1 MRLAKW
7 PRTKSKKKNLN
18 TFEPYKWKGNTQ
30 YVDIKK
36 KIVEIL
42 SQFKNGHWT
51 KLLARHFLDIR
62 GMIYKQLL
70 FVWHQSVFRTMDIN
84 LSQAFPS
91 LVQYKSSNPKIQQ
104 AAHISDRVQKKRCT
118 IPTKPLHAA
127 VSISYAVPSKL
138 QYITYDTFMT
148 PWSNRHIYK
157 KAWGWKLGKD
167 KFFIK

>member
-7 PRTKSKKKNLN
+7 PRTKSKKETLN

-36 KIVEIL
+36 KKKIVEIL
-42 SQFKNGHWT
+42 SQLKNGHWT

-62 GMIYKQLL
+62 EMIYKQLL
-70 FVWHQSVFRTMDIN
+70 FVWHRSVFRTMDIN

-104 AAHISDRVQKKRCT
+104 AAPIFQTESIREMYFSN
-118 IPTKPLHAA
+118 IPLHAA

-148 PWSNRHIYK
+148 PWSKQTYIQESVGM
-157 KAWGWKLGKD
+157 KARQR
-167 KFFIK
+167 

>member
-1 MRLAKW
+1 MTEDKV
-7 PRTKSKKKNLN
+7 KKRNL
-18 TFEPYKWKGNTQ
+18 EYLWAIQVKRQ
-30 YVDIKK
+30 YTICGHKKK

-42 SQFKNGHWT
+42 SQLKNGHWT

-62 GMIYKQLL
+62 EMIYKQSL
-70 FVWHQSVFRTMDIN
+70 FVWHRSVFRTMDIN

-104 AAHISDRVQKKRCT
+104 AAPIFQTESIREMYFSN
-118 IPTKPLHAA
+118 IPLHAA

-148 PWSNRHIYK
+148 PWSNRHIYTRK
-157 KAWGWKLGKD
+157 RGD
-167 KFFIK
+167 ES

>member
-1 MRLAKW
+1 MTEDKV
-7 PRTKSKKKNLN
+7 KKRNL
-18 TFEPYKWKGNTQ
+18 EYLWAIQVKRQ
-30 YVDIKK
+30 YTICGHKK
-36 KIVEIL
+36 KIVELL

-70 FVWHQSVFRTMDIN
+70 FVWHRPVFRTMDIN

-104 AAHISDRVQKKRCT
+104 AAHISDRVHKRDVLFKHTTACCSQ
-118 IPTKPLHAA
+118 H
-127 VSISYAVPSKL
+127 ISYAVPSKL
-138 QYITYDTFMT
+138 QYIAYDTFMT

-157 KAWGWKLGKD
+157 KAWGWKLRQR
-167 KFFIK
+167 

>member
-7 PRTKSKKKNLN
+7 PRTKSKKETLN

-62 GMIYKQLL
+62 EMIYKQLL
-70 FVWHQSVFRTMDIN
+70 FVWHRPVFRTVDIN

-118 IPTKPLHAA
+118 IPNIPLHAA

-148 PWSNRHIYK
+148 PWSNRHIYTRK
-157 KAWGWKLGKD
+157 RGD
-167 KFFIK
+167 ES

>member
-1 MRLAKW
+1 MQASAFWEEILHCDLRWGWLND
-7 PRTKSKKKNLN
+7 RGQSKKKKPWIP
-18 TFEPYKWKGNTQ
+18 FEPYKWKGNTQ

-62 GMIYKQLL
+62 EMIYKQLL
-70 FVWHQSVFRTMDIN
+70 FVWHRSVLRTMDIN

-91 LVQYKSSNPKIQQ
+91 LVQYKSLNPKIQQ

-118 IPTKPLHAA
+118 IPTYHCMLQSA
-127 VSISYAVPSKL
+127 YKL
-138 QYITYDTFMT
+138 CCT
-148 PWSNRHIYK
+148 
-157 KAWGWKLGKD
+157 L
-167 KFFIK
+167 

>member
-7 PRTKSKKKNLN
+7 PRTKSKKETLN

-62 GMIYKQLL
+62 EMIYKQLL
-70 FVWHQSVFRTMDIN
+70 FVWHRSVFRTVDIN
-84 LSQAFPS
+84 LSLWS
-91 LVQYKSSNPKIQQ
+91 SIKVQIPKYSKQPIFQTESIREMYFSNI
-104 AAHISDRVQKKRCT
+104 
-118 IPTKPLHAA
+118 PLHAA

-148 PWSNRHIYK
+148 PWSNRHIYTRK
-157 KAWGWKLGKD
+157 RGD
-167 KFFIK
+167 ES

>member
-1 MRLAKW
+1 MTEDKV
-7 PRTKSKKKNLN
+7 KKRNL
-18 TFEPYKWKGNTQ
+18 EYLWAIQVKRQ
-30 YVDIKK
+30 YTICGHKKK

-42 SQFKNGHWT
+42 SQLKNGHWT

-62 GMIYKQLL
+62 EMIYKQSL

-118 IPTKPLHAA
+118 IPNIPLHAA
-127 VSISYAVPSKL
+127 VSISYAAPSKL

-148 PWSNRHIYK
+148 PWSNRHIYTRK
-157 KAWGWKLGKD
+157 RGD
-167 KFFIK
+167 ES

>member
-7 PRTKSKKKNLN
+7 PRTKSKKETLN

-42 SQFKNGHWT
+42 SQLKNGHWT

-62 GMIYKQLL
+62 EMIYKQLL
-70 FVWHQSVFRTMDIN
+70 FVWHRSVFRTVDIN

-104 AAHISDRVQKKRCT
+104 AAHISDRVHKRDVLFKHTTACCSQH
-118 IPTKPLHAA
+118 KLMLYPLNCN
-127 VSISYAVPSKL
+127 ISHMIHLWHHGA
-138 QYITYDTFMT
+138 TD
-148 PWSNRHIYK
+148 IYTRK
-157 KAWGWKLGKD
+157 RGD
-167 KFFIK
+167 ES

>member
-7 PRTKSKKKNLN
+7 PRTKSKKETLN

-36 KIVEIL
+36 KKIVEIL
-42 SQFKNGHWT
+42 SQLKNGHWT

-62 GMIYKQLL
+62 EMIYKQLL
-70 FVWHQSVFRTMDIN
+70 FVWHRSVFRTVDIN

-104 AAHISDRVQKKRCT
+104 AAHISDRVHKRDVLFKHTTACCSQ
-118 IPTKPLHAA
+118 H
-127 VSISYAVPSKL
+127 ISYAVPSKL

-148 PWSNRHIYK
+148 PWSNRHIYTRK
-157 KAWGWKLGKD
+157 RGD
-167 KFFIK
+167 ES

>member
-1 MRLAKW
+1 MTEDKV
-7 PRTKSKKKNLN
+7 KKRNL
-18 TFEPYKWKGNTQ
+18 EYLWAIQVKRQ
-30 YVDIKK
+30 YTICGHKKK

-42 SQFKNGHWT
+42 SQLKNGHWT

-62 GMIYKQLL
+62 EMIYKQSL
-70 FVWHQSVFRTMDIN
+70 FVWHRSVFRTMDIN

-104 AAHISDRVQKKRCT
+104 AAPIFQTESLREMYFSN
-118 IPTKPLHAA
+118 IPLHAA

-148 PWSNRHIYK
+148 PWSNRHIYTRK
-157 KAWGWKLGKD
+157 RGD
-167 KFFIK
+167 ES

>member
-7 PRTKSKKKNLN
+7 PRTKSKKETLN
-18 TFEPYKWKGNTQ
+18 TFEPYEWKGNTQ
-30 YVDIKK
+30 YVDINK

-70 FVWHQSVFRTMDIN
+70 FVWHRSVFRTMDIN

-148 PWSNRHIYK
+148 PWSKQTYIQESVGM
-157 KAWGWKLGKD
+157 KARQR
-167 KFFIK
+167 

>member
-1 MRLAKW
+1 M
-7 PRTKSKKKNLN
+7 TKDKVKKKNLN

-62 GMIYKQLL
+62 EMIYKQLL
-70 FVWHQSVFRTMDIN
+70 FVWHRPVFRTVDIN

-104 AAHISDRVQKKRCT
+104 AAPIFQTESKKRDVLFLN
-118 IPTKPLHAA
+118 IPLHAA

>member
-7 PRTKSKKKNLN
+7 PRTKSKKETLN

-62 GMIYKQLL
+62 EMIYKQLL
-70 FVWHQSVFRTMDIN
+70 FVWHQSVFRTVDIN

-127 VSISYAVPSKL
+127 VSIIYAVPFKL

-148 PWSNRHIYK
+148 PWSNRHIYTRK
-157 KAWGWKLGKD
+157 RGD
-167 KFFIK
+167 ES